1 MLCRRSH
8 TLYRTDS
15 RCRALSRNIS
25 HCLSAGTAS
34 DHLLDVFRSSAGC
47 RRRFAGARRK
57 ERRGRVG
64 TPTRHSS
71 GSGRPGRLRQS
82 PTHQAQAFGASRRPV
97 SNSDTLLMR
106 PSAGR
111 PAGWSAGTR
120 RVKSQAVASRP
131 AESRIPSSFTSAAPG
146 PVPLH
151 PRSTRPDPAASPQR
165 PLPHFPVGKI
175 FRVKGGMRSG
185 APRPKL
191 F

>member
-47 RRRFAGARRK
+47 RCPLPAPGNRKCRR
-57 ERRGRVG
+57 VI

-71 GSGRPGRLRQS
+71 GSGRPGRLRQY
-82 PTHQAQAFGASRRPV
+82 PTHQAQAFGAARRPV

-131 AESRIPSSFTSAAPG
+131 AESRISSRCTRAAPLTA
-146 PVPLH
+146 VPL
-151 PRSTRPDPAASPQR
+151 PAFCR
-165 PLPHFPVGKI
+165 WGK
-175 FRVKGGMRSG
+175 FF
-185 APRPKL
+185 A
-191 F
+191 